1 MIKYEIEGGSLP
13 VLICYPEAGQTIVT
27 QRGAMSWMSPNMI
40 MDTNTGG
47 GLKKMIGR
55 MFTGESLFMN
65 EYTAEGGDGTIA
77 MAATLPGRI
86 IPFEVTPGNA
96 IVVQKGGFLAMEKG
110 LEMSVFFQ
118 KRIGA
123 GFFGGEGFLM
133 QRISGNGMVFVEID
147 GYCKEYELKEG
158 ETIILDTGY
167 LAAMSETCTMDIQSV
182 SGIKNVF
189 LGGEGLF
196 HTRVSGPG
204 KVYVQ
209 SMPVQQ
215 LAKRLSPYIEVS
227 SSSSSDNSSSGGIN
241 INVKP

>member
-1 MIKYEIEGGSLP
+1 
-13 VLICYPEAGQTIVT
+13 
-27 QRGAMSWMSPNMI
+27 
-40 MDTNTGG
+40 
-47 GLKKMIGR
+47 
-55 MFTGESLFMN
+55 
-65 EYTAEGGDGTIA
+65 
-77 MAATLPGRI
+77 
-86 IPFEVTPGNA
+86 
-96 IVVQKGGFLAMEKG
+96 MEKG

-118 KRIGA
+118 KRVGA

-133 QRISGNGMVFVEID
+133 QKISGSGMVFVEID

-167 LAAMSETCTMDIQSV
+167 LAAMSETCSMDIQSV

-209 SMPVQQ
+209 SMPIQN
-215 LAKRLSPYIEVS
+215 LADKLSPYIQVQ
-227 SSSSSDNSSSGGIN
+227 SSSSDSSNSGNGIN
-241 INVKP
+241 INLNP

>member
-1 MIKYEIEGGSLP
+1 
-13 VLICYPEAGQTIVT
+13 
-27 QRGAMSWMSPNMI
+27 
-40 MDTNTGG
+40 
-47 GLKKMIGR
+47 
-55 MFTGESLFMN
+55 
-65 EYTAEGGDGTIA
+65 
-77 MAATLPGRI
+77 
-86 IPFEVTPGNA
+86 
-96 IVVQKGGFLAMEKG
+96 
-110 LEMSVFFQ
+110 MSVFFQ

-133 QRISGNGMVFVEID
+133 QKISGNGMVFVEID

-158 ETIILDTGY
+158 ETLILDTGY
-167 LAAMSETCTMDIQSV
+167 LAAMSETCSMDIQSV

-196 HTRVSGPG
+196 HTRVTGPG

-227 SSSSSDNSSSGGIN
+227 SSSSSSDNNSGSGIN
-241 INVKP
+241 INVNP

>member
-47 GLKKMIGR
+47 GIKKMIGR

-86 IPFEVTPGNA
+86 IPFEVTPGNG

-118 KRIGA
+118 KRLGA

-227 SSSSSDNSSSGGIN
+227 SSSSDNSSSGGIN

>member
-1 MIKYEIEGGSLP
+1 MIKYDIEGGSLP
-13 VLICYPEAGQTIVT
+13 VLICYPEAGKTIVT

-47 GLKKMIGR
+47 GIKKMIGR

-86 IPFEVTPGNA
+86 IPFEVTPGNG

-241 INVKP
+241 INVNP